1 MILETATEYL
11 KKMYSNTTSDSLTL
25 PEIYSAF
32 NRSTQDPRTNRTW
45 FGNKLTFLKRHNL
58 VTPIYIV
65 KDNSQVL
72 DKIQLT
78 EEGKKILGRT
88 GSVQQP
94 APATEKEAASQP
106 VPQSPQVVSEE
117 HSTPASLPQV
127 EQSEKAM
134 TEKTQNGKK
143 EANVISLSEVMQ
155 MIAEL
160 RKEQKSNF
168 AVDINIRDGIVSI
181 RL

>member
-11 KKMYSNTTSDSLTL
+11 KKMYSNATSDSLTL

-78 EEGKKILGRT
+78 EEGRKILGRT
-88 GSVQQP
+88 GIAQKPVP
-94 APATEKEAASQP
+94 AVEKETATQAEAVTQFP
-106 VPQSPQVVSEE
+106 P
-117 HSTPASLPQV
+117 LPHV
-127 EQSEKAM
+127 EQSIESLPAKV
-134 TEKTQNGKK
+134 QNGKK
-143 EANVISLSEVMQ
+143 EGNVISLSEVMQ
-155 MIAEL
+155 MITEL
-160 RKEQKSNF
+160 RKEQQSNF